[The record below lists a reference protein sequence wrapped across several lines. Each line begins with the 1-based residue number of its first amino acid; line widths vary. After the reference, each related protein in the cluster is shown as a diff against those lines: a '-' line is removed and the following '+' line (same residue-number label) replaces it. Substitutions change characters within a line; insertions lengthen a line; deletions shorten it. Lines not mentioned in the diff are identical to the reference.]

1 MLNFNI
7 DIIYIFILAQLVKNV
22 QLFENRQ
29 EISKL
34 SCDFMCK
41 KKRGFK
47 TDYYAPIRH
56 KNSKVTWKNYKKASS
71 ESFCCFPKVLSSKTY
86 CP

>member
-7 DIIYIFILAQLVKNV
+7 DIIYIFILAQLVKNA
-22 QLFENRQ
+22 QLFKNRQ

-34 SCDFMCK
+34 SCDFICK
-41 KKRGFK
+41 KKKGFK
-47 TDYYAPIRH
+47 TDYCAPIH
-56 KNSKVTWKNYKKASS
+56 LKNNKVTWKNYKKASS